1 MSETRST
8 TVLGAASAA
17 SAYAL
22 WGLFPLYFKAVAH
35 VPAVEVLA
43 HRIVWTL
50 VLMAGVIA
58 LLRHWR
64 RVAAV
69 FTNRRL
75 AGGLVLAAAVITV
88 NWGVFIWAIAV
99 GRVLE
104 SSLGYFINPL
114 VSVVLGVVVLSE
126 RLRPLQWGAVA
137 LAAAGVGYQVVA
149 VGVFPWV
156 SLTLAVTF
164 GVYGLIRKV
173 ITVDPT
179 TGLFVETLVLAP
191 VAAGYLVILAADG
204 SGSMGPADWTTTAL
218 LLVSGPLTAL
228 PLLLFVTG
236 AQRIRLSTLG
246 LLQYIVPTGH
256 FLLAVFAFGEA
267 FTVHTLITFACV
279 WAALGL
285 YAVSAR

>member
-1 MSETRST
+1 MSDARST
-8 TVLGAASAA
+8 TVLGTASAA
-17 SAYAL
+17 GAYAL

-43 HRIVWTL
+43 HRITWTM

-58 LLRHWR
+58 VLRHWR
-64 RVAAV
+64 RVVAA
-69 FTNRRL
+69 FADRRV

-126 RLRPLQWGAVA
+126 WLRPLQWGGVG
-137 LAAAGVGYQVVA
+137 LAAAGVAYQVVA
-149 VGVFPWV
+149 AGVFPWV
-156 SLTLAVTF
+156 SLTLAISF
-164 GVYGLIRKV
+164 GIYGLLRKIV
-173 ITVDPT
+173 TVDPT

-191 VAAGYLVILAADG
+191 FAAGYLLVLMAGG
-204 SGSMGPADWTTTAL
+204 SGAMGQAGWATTL
-218 LLVSGPLTAL
+218 LLLAGGPLTAL
-228 PLLLFVTG
+228 PLLMFVAG

-246 LLQYIVPTGH
+246 LLQYIVPTAH

-267 FTVHTLITFACV
+267 FTVHTLVTFACV

-285 YAVSAR
+285 YAVSGR

>member
-1 MSETRST
+1 MSDTRSA
-8 TVLGAASAA
+8 TVLGTASAA
-17 SAYAL
+17 GAYVM

-43 HRIVWTL
+43 HRIAWTM
-50 VLMAGVIA
+50 VLMAGVVA
-58 LLRHWR
+58 LLRRWR

-69 FTNRRL
+69 FADRRIIGSL
-75 AGGLVLAAAVITV
+75 ALAAAVITV

-114 VSVVLGVVVLSE
+114 VSVLLGVAVLGE

-149 VGVFPWV
+149 VGVVPWV
-156 SLTLAVTF
+156 SLTLAVSF

-173 ITVDPT
+173 VTVDPT
-179 TGLFVETLVLAP
+179 TGLFVETLLLAP
-191 VAAGYLVILAADG
+191 FAAGYLVLLTADG
-204 SGSMGPADWTTTAL
+204 TGAIGLAGWVTTAL
-218 LLVSGPLTAL
+218 LLASGPLTAL
-228 PLLLFVTG
+228 PLLMFVAG

-256 FLLAVFAFGEA
+256 FLLAVFAFGEP
-267 FTVHTLITFACV
+267 FTVHTLVTFACV

-285 YAVSAR
+285 YAFSGR